1 MIHHDL
7 PHPASK
13 DTTMNSRPVGRRGL
27 FLGAGTLVASGL
39 LAACSTELAP
49 PQAPPTGGPADEATP
64 TPVQTPEQLST
75 IVPEVNAAVVA
86 ADESRDAALLAPR
99 VSGSAVEFRTATY
112 AMIAKAEEWAEDL
125 KVPGTEVI
133 LSLTSVTAEFPRT
146 AIALVQDS
154 VEEDGVPYFMALQQA
169 DAKSPYSAWGWAQ
182 QAVNLEIE
190 MPMVADEL
198 VGAEQVTAESDGLV
212 MTPAKA
218 LALYATVLTGG
229 DAADPDDL
237 LAPNP
242 FQTGTHERIQTERSE
257 LNAGVEW
264 DEAATVRET
273 YTVRDGELAG
283 LRTADG
289 GAIVMGTLMS
299 TRKVSIKDGAT
310 MRYAE
315 DNKYTKVIGKK
326 EFTSEYLRDYGTHV
340 ALYIPSQ
347 DAGGQV
353 QPIGATQ
360 TALNA
365 SGT

>member
-1 MIHHDL
+1 MSRHDL
-7 PHPASK
+7 PYPASK
-13 DTTMNSRPVGRRGL
+13 DTTMNSRSVGRRGL
-27 FLGAGTLVASGL
+27 FLGAGTLMASGL
-39 LAACSTELAP
+39 LAACTAELAP
-49 PQAPPTGGPADEATP
+49 PEAPPTGEPREEPA
-64 TPVQTPEQLST
+64 PVQTTEQFAT

-86 ADESRDAALLAPR
+86 ADEARDAALLAPR
-99 VSGSAVEFRTATY
+99 VSGSAAEFRTAAY

-125 KVPGTEVI
+125 KVPGTELIVPM
-133 LSLTSVTAEFPRT
+133 TSVTAEFPRV

-154 VEEDGVPYFMALQQA
+154 VAEDGVPYFMALQQA
-169 DAKSPYSAWGWAQ
+169 DAKSPYSSWGWAQ
-182 QAVNLEIE
+182 QAVGIE
-190 MPMVADEL
+190 MPVVANEL
-198 VGAEQVTAESDGLV
+198 IGAEQVTADTEGLV
-212 MTPAKA
+212 MTPAEA
-218 LALYATVLTGG
+218 LALYAKVLTGG
-229 DAADPDDL
+229 DADDAEDL

-264 DEAATVRET
+264 DEAATVRES
-273 YTVRDGELAG
+273 YTVKDGELLG
-283 LRTADG
+283 LRTDDG

-299 TRKVSIKDGAT
+299 TRKVTIKDGAT

-326 EFTSEYLRDYGTHV
+326 EFTSEYIREYGTHV

-365 SGT
+365 SGK